1 MCVWVGLGC
10 VGGVGGGE
18 CSRVF
23 VPIGCAST
31 AAAVGWFFPVP
42 GRDEDGWLSGG
53 IWYSLGWSY

>member
-1 MCVWVGLGC
+1 M
-10 VGGVGGGE
+10 
-18 CSRVF
+18 F